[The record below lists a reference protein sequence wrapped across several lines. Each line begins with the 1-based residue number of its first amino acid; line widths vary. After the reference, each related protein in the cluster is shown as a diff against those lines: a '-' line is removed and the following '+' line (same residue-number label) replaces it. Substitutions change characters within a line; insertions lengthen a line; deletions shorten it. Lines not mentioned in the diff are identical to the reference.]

1 MLFDTGR
8 AFIARPYPLYYC
20 NCNMEHK
27 TYNSLSITTICEYLE
42 AARICI
48 NTRKYDGG
56 VYGMAALVLLTSSI
70 DAMGSYYKKDKSG
83 VGGYCFDNKA
93 NMERVSTKVKN
104 HFEAVYSVF
113 F

>member
-1 MLFDTGR
+1 
-8 AFIARPYPLYYC
+8 
-20 NCNMEHK
+20 
-27 TYNSLSITTICEYLE
+27 
-42 AARICI
+42 
-48 NTRKYDGG
+48 
-56 VYGMAALVLLTSSI
+56 MAALVLLTSSI